1 VGIIVLLAFPAYRSR
16 FSHFPL
22 TLYGD
27 MPTVS
32 FTPNIQRHVSCPPTG
47 VEGDTVRE
55 ALEAVFQ
62 GNPRARTYVL
72 DDQGA
77 VRPHMVVFVDGRQVQ
92 DRRHLSDRVT
102 SNAEI
107 YVAQALSGG

>member
-1 VGIIVLLAFPAYRSR
+1 
-16 FSHFPL
+16 
-22 TLYGD
+22 

-32 FTPNIQRHVSCPPTG
+32 FTPNIQRHVACPPAG
-47 VEGDTVRE
+47 VEGATVRQ

-62 GNPRARTYVL
+62 GNPRARAYVL
-72 DDQGA
+72 DEQGA

-92 DRRHLSDRVT
+92 DRHTLSDPVT
-102 SNAEI
+102 SDAEI